1 MNLSSYAGGVAADD
15 TPRVLVDQVLGLA
28 SVLTGSVRELVRDL
42 DLTDTLANV
51 VWVLDPDADPVP
63 LRRLAGRLQCD
74 PSNVTLLADRLEE
87 KGLAERRP
95 HPDDGRVRTLVLTPA
110 GVQVRSRMIEYV
122 RNRSPLAALDADQQE
137 QLRALLALA
146 SARD

>member
-1 MNLSSYAGGVAADD
+1 MAPDD

-28 SVLTGSVRELVRDL
+28 AALTASVRELVREFDL
-42 DLTDTLANV
+42 SDTLANV

-63 LRRLAGRLQCD
+63 LRRLAGQLQCD

-95 HPDDGRVRTLVLTPA
+95 HPDDGRVRTLVLTPE
-110 GVQVRSRMIEYV
+110 GVEV
-122 RNRSPLAALDADQQE
+122 
-137 QLRALLALA
+137 
-146 SARD
+146 